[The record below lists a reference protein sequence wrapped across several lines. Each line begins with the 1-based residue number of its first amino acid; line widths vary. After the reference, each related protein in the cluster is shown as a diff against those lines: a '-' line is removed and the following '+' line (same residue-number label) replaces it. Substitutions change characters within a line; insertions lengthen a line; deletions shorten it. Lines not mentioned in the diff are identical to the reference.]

1 MEKDLNVD
9 FQNQLDIQKKDY
21 QNKIEIINN
30 ILFKIQIRDII
41 SLVLDKVSWAFNIK
55 NSNKIS
61 ELFDSLTKRLN

>member
-1 MEKDLNVD
+1 MEKDLTVD
-9 FQNQLDIQKKDY
+9 FQNQLEIQKKDY

>member
-41 SLVLDKVSWAFNIK
+41 SLFWDKVSWAFNIK